1 MGLGCVDTFPDNSC
15 DFWSQ
20 LKPIRPG
27 LLLDGSVDKEVCGLA
42 ITIDASSGED
52 GAIGVVN
59 DEMHESEI
67 TIVFTHGT
75 PPFNLVVRAVTRGV
89 NPRRKTLAPPL
100 TTLAD
105 NSPATEGINGWVK
118 FNGLFVLDVL
128 ITTAEVY
135 ELTLEVA

>member
-1 MGLGCVDTFPDNSC
+1 
-15 DFWSQ
+15 
-20 LKPIRPG
+20 
-27 LLLDGSVDKEVCGLA
+27 LLLNSAVDKEVCGLA

-52 GAIGVVN
+52 SAIGVVN

-75 PPFNLVVRAVTRGV
+75 PPFIIVRAATRRV
-89 NPRRKTLAPPL
+89 
-100 TTLAD
+100 
-105 NSPATEGINGWVK
+105 NSPEEGSCATPTIKLAVNTSATEGINGWVK

-128 ITTAEVY
+128 DNTLKRRITTAEVY